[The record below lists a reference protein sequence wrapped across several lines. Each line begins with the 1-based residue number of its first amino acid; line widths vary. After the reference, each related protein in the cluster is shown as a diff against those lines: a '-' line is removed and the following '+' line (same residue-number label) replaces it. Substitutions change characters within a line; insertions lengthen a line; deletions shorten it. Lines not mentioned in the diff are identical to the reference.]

1 VTLLPISL
9 NDREILMRVDIERV
23 KELQSEIDKINSVSV
38 SELELFENG
47 KQIDISQKM
56 IDTWRYVGLN
66 NMYFITG
73 KYYNRK

>member
-1 VTLLPISL
+1 
-9 NDREILMRVDIERV
+9 MRVDIERV